1 MDQMKNRFV
10 KLLQR
15 IASFLNSKVN
25 ALHPFQ
31 QKALLLTLGI
41 TAAMTCLNLIVHPFV
56 KKNSFSITIDSI
68 QQPASIHPED
78 STSEAVISI
87 EGLLETVSLL
97 DSLKQTPFGKVW
109 YDSILQTHPG
119 LEDSLTN
126 FLKSIQQ

>member
-1 MDQMKNRFV
+1 MDQMKNRLV
-10 KLLQR
+10 QLQRR

-31 QKALLLTLGI
+31 QKALLLTIGI
-41 TAAMTCLNLIVHPFV
+41 TAGVACLNLLVHPFI

-68 QQPASIHPED
+68 QQPASIHPGD

-87 EGLLETVSLL
+87 EGLWETVSLL
-97 DSLKQTPFGKVW
+97 DSLKQTPFGKIW

-126 FLKSIQQ
+126 FLQSIEQ